1 MKMVAGGNQGGIS
14 IKPLVAVVVVSFL
27 CFFLPDQCLCQYR
40 QAQTAQGSGD
50 SKSGRLT
57 VTGLIINE
65 DGSPAVGVAIY
76 VFPYNDGKLNWVGLK
91 FYEDSGW
98 GPAQNP
104 RGKTDATGRFR
115 IQFALDYLKDATT
128 SEFAVGTF
136 RGGPR
141 ALKATEPIEASVI
154 LNVGLFDA
162 TVEFDINKLFKKI
175 VIQR

>member
-1 MKMVAGGNQGGIS
+1 MVADGRQRGIS
-14 IKPLVAVVVVSFL
+14 MKSLVAVVVVGFL
-27 CFFLPDQCLCQYR
+27 CFILPHQGLCQYR
-40 QAQTAQGSGD
+40 QAQTAQGSGN
-50 SKSGRLT
+50 SKSGKLA

-115 IQFALDYLKDATT
+115 IQFARDYLKDATT
-128 SEFAVGTF
+128 GEFAVGTF

-154 LNVGLFDA
+154 LNVGLFDV
-162 TVEFDINKLFKKI
+162 TGEFDINKFFKKI

>member
-1 MKMVAGGNQGGIS
+1 MVVEGSQRGIS
-14 IKPLVAVVVVSFL
+14 IKLLVAVVVVSLL
-27 CFFLPDQCLCQYR
+27 CFILPHQGLCQYR

-50 SKSGRLT
+50 RKSGKLT
-57 VTGLIINE
+57 VTGLIVNE

-115 IQFALDYLKDATT
+115 IQFAGNYLKDATT
-128 SEFAVGTF
+128 GEFAVGTF
-136 RGGPR
+136 HGGPQ
-141 ALKATEPIEASVI
+141 ALKATEPVEASVI

-162 TVEFDINKLFKKI
+162 TGEFDINKLFKKI
-175 VIQR
+175 VIKR